1 MAAELGRYGIWARPD
16 RATTE
21 LAREAERLGYGA
33 VWVGGSPG
41 ELAAIEPLL
50 DATET
55 LVVATGII
63 NMWQVPADEAATWF
77 HRLEELHP
85 DRFLLGLGIGHRE
98 ATAEYR
104 SPYATM
110 VAYLDRLD
118 ADGVPAD
125 RRVLAALGP
134 RVLGLAAERA
144 AGAHPYLVPP
154 EHSSTARE
162 VMGTGALLA
171 PEHKV
176 LLQTDPTAARE
187 IARPVVGRYLQM
199 HNYRTNLRRVGFTED
214 DLAHGGSDALID
226 ALVAHGE
233 PAVVAAAL
241 AEHLD
246 AGADHVAIQLLD
258 EDLLTAAR
266 ALAAVLHLP

>member
-1 MAAELGRYGIWARPD
+1 MAVGSSPPGPRSSSSATSGAAPGASWRSTWPRCPRAEIPGARSGNDRSLRPVVAGMAAELGRYGIWARPD

-63 NMWQVPADEAATWF
+63 NMWQVSADEAATWF

-85 DRFLLGLGIGHRE
+85 GRFLLGLGIGHRE

-104 SPYATM
+104 SPLATM

-162 VMGTGALLA
+162 
-171 PEHKV
+171 
-176 LLQTDPTAARE
+176 
-187 IARPVVGRYLQM
+187 
-199 HNYRTNLRRVGFTED
+199 
-214 DLAHGGSDALID
+214 
-226 ALVAHGE
+226 
-233 PAVVAAAL
+233 
-241 AEHLD
+241 
-246 AGADHVAIQLLD
+246 
-258 EDLLTAAR
+258 
-266 ALAAVLHLP
+266 